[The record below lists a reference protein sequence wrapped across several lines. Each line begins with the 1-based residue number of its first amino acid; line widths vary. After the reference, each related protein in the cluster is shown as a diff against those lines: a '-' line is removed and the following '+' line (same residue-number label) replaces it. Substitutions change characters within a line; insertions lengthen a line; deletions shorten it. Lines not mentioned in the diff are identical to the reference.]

1 MKIIDFCPIQIQWR
15 GGISLLKLQ
24 MLARGDGGVGGG
36 APPLRTSTKKEE
48 RGSKKGP
55 FCANVLT
62 K

>member
-1 MKIIDFCPIQIQWR
+1 MAWGDFSLKTPNVGK
-15 GGISLLKLQ
+15 GG
-24 MLARGDGGVGGG
+24 MGGVGGGGGGGGG